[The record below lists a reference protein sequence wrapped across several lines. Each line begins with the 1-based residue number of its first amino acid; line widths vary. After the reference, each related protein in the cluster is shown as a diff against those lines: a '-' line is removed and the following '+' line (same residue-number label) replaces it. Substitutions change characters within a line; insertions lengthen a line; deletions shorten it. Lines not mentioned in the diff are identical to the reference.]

1 MSVSWRSV
9 TRILRRLIREICL
22 KATDKWWPNMRNA
35 IFKWAPFI
43 GRGNASIHHRFLL
56 FLIWRKF
63 LERIHLP
70 SLQRRW
76 MISKW
81 KDTFFQPLLTGKGNI
96 TSWIHPHQTWFILVE
111 TIKSPRWDL
120 GPENSRL
127 TFAAGIVAVFFHFG
141 WSGTSVHLQLVGVVL
156 VAFNGAVAW
165 TAAGSLSAR
174 HGAGRP
180 VRPAAPQAAT
190 RLRVAR
196 PFRQRRTVA
205 VRRSTLAVPAT
216 LLSSS
221 SAQAAALAP
230 FRPIRP
236 STCWPDDKIFIQ
248 KMRNVSTRFKY
259 AKPLE
264 MRGKITWRQ
273 TKKSVTFR
281 VKNKTPRA
289 SCYREMKASDEKS
302 KKGPATYR
310 LASDITASCYS
321 RRGQWRQLTL
331 LLTFFFF
338 NWLDHFTQL
347 NWVAFLLFF
356 DSRLSFHLV
365 SMVRLSFEFQQSLRN
380 RAKFSLFLVNL
391 FE

>member
-56 FLIWRKF
+56 IFDLTKF

-81 KDTFFQPLLTGKGNI
+81 KDKFFQPLLTGKGNI

-174 HGAGRP
+174 HGARRP

-259 AKPLE
+259 LKPLE
-264 MRGKITWRQ
+264 MRGKITWRH
-273 TKKSVTFR
+273 TKKKVSRFAW
-281 VKNKTPRA
+281 KIK
-289 SCYREMKASDEKS
+289 
-302 KKGPATYR
+302 
-310 LASDITASCYS
+310 
-321 RRGQWRQLTL
+321 RRGRRVTVKWKPRTGRAKRAQPVIDWHLISRPVVIPVAANGVSWHFCWI
-331 LLTFFFF
+331 FFF
-338 NWLDHFTQL
+338 LTDLTI
-347 NWVAFLLFF
+347 
-356 DSRLSFHLV
+356 
-365 SMVRLSFEFQQSLRN
+365 LRN
-380 RAKFSLFLVNL
+380 WIEWPFYCFLTRGFHFNL
-391 FE
+391 CRWFDFHSNFNSHCVIARNSHYF